1 MERGWGISDDVTNC
15 CINSPESLPLDPRE
29 RTQGVSGAHVTQC
42 PFPSLRGKR
51 GCLHRTAAQA
61 PAVPV
66 KARVGVRGDS
76 SSRGASWALGIGV
89 QARSAARR
97 RGGSAQPVS
106 ASAAPRRR
114 GRRPPRRLLAA
125 LLRPKRCPAAA
136 SPPAGPVFSLLL
148 SALGSAGRRLCWH
161 FPFKATS
168 LQFQVRAVLS
178 ILILSIIS
186 ETDGARP
193 SSDYSSRD
201 CESAEP
207 GSAVACR
214 ACGLWGPPARR
225 GITFGRKGRAGEG
238 CARGVKGTSFRAG
251 IKPPGRGV

>member
-1 MERGWGISDDVTNC
+1 MERGWGISDDIRNC

-42 PFPSLRGKR
+42 LFPSLRGKM
-51 GCLHRTAAQA
+51 GLLTPHRSPSTC
-61 PAVPV
+61 
-66 KARVGVRGDS
+66 
-76 SSRGASWALGIGV
+76 GAGQGPS
-89 QARSAARR
+89 
-97 RGGSAQPVS
+97 GS
-106 ASAAPRRR
+106 PRRQQQQR
-114 GRRPPRRLLAA
+114 RVLGPGGRRPGSERGTETRWQRAAGFRLRSAPPARTPPCPTPPGRPSPAEALPRS
-125 LLRPKRCPAAA
+125 P

-161 FPFKATS
+161 FSFKATS
-168 LQFQVRAVLS
+168 LQFQVRALLP
-178 ILILSIIS
+178 ILIFSIIS
-186 ETDGARP
+186 ETHGARP
-193 SSDYSSRD
+193 SSDDSSRD

-207 GSAVACR
+207 GAAVACR

-238 CARGVKGTSFRAG
+238 CAGGVKGTSFRAG